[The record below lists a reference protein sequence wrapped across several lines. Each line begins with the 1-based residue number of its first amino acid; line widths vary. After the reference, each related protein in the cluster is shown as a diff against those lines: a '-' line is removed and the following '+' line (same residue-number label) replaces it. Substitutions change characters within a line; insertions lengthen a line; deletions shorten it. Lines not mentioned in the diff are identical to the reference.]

1 MQAVIPNI
9 PWADYFYFTAKVAAG
24 YAKQLH
30 IIA

>member
-9 PWADYFYFTAKVAAG
+9 PCRLFYFTAKVAAG

>member
-1 MQAVIPNI
+1 MQAVIPTYH
-9 PWADYFYFTAKVAAG
+9 ADYFYFTAKVAAG

>member
-9 PWADYFYFTAKVAAG
+9 PCRLLLLYRKVAAG

>member
-9 PWADYFYFTAKVAAG
+9 PCNYFYFTAKVAAG